1 MSNGLGDYRP
11 LGRSGLEVT
20 RYGLGC
26 APLGGLL
33 EAVADDQAMA
43 TIDAAWNAGIR
54 LFDTAPL
61 YGHGTAERRLGRAL
75 RNRSRDDYVL
85 ATKVGRLLRKGA
97 PPDPTQQHDGRSLY
111 RGLPDPDV
119 NPVQDYSADGVR
131 RSIEESLDRLG
142 LDRIDIAHIHD
153 PDDYYEQVRDE
164 TVPALCA
171 LRDEGVIQAVGLGMN
186 RAGLPARLVAETD
199 LDCVLIA
206 GRYTLLDQSAADE
219 LLPRCLDR
227 GVGVIVGGVY
237 SSGILADPEAEN
249 ATYDYVPASVEIRE
263 RARQLAG
270 ICHRHGVPLAAAAV
284 QFPERHPAVS
294 SILFG
299 ARSAGEVVDNE
310 RHVAQELPPRLWSEL
325 GVRMPG
331 AEVEKYEEKS

>member
-1 MSNGLGDYRP
+1 MSTGLGGNRA
-11 LGRSGLEVT
+11 LGRSGVEVT
-20 RYGLGC
+20 RFGLGC
-26 APLGGLL
+26 APIGGLL

-43 TIDAAWNAGIR
+43 TIDAAWNAGVR

-75 RNRSRDDYVL
+75 RNRDRDDYVL
-85 ATKVGRLLRKGA
+85 ATKVGRLLRTGA
-97 PPDPTQQHDGRSLY
+97 PPDPSQQHDGRPFY
-111 RGLPDPDV
+111 RDLPDPDV

-131 RSIEESLDRLG
+131 RSIEESLERLG

-171 LRDEGVIQAVGLGMN
+171 LRDEGVIRAVGLGMN
-186 RAGLPARLVAETD
+186 QAGLPARLVAETD

-237 SSGILADPEAEN
+237 SSGILADPDAEN
-249 ATYDYVPASVEIRE
+249 ATYDYVPAPVEIRE
-263 RARQLAG
+263 RVRHLSES
-270 ICHRHGVPLAAAAV
+270 CRRHGVPLAAAAV
-284 QFPERHPAVS
+284 QFPAHHPAVS
-294 SILFG
+294 CVLLG

-310 RHVAQELPPRLWSEL
+310 RLVAQELPARLWPEL
-325 GVRMPG
+325 GVRMPE
-331 AEVEKYEEKS
+331 AEVDP